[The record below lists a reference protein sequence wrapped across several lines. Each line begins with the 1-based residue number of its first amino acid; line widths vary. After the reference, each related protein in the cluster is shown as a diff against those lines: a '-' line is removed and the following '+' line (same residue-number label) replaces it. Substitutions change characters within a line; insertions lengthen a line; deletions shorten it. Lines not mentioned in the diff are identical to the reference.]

1 MNDLL
6 PKVSFLSIFTGRL
19 KWPIIAALLAGLFI
33 SARFAFFLYSP
44 KGEGRTVRVIDFAK
58 GSSLNK
64 LAGELEAEGVIGS
77 STLFLLYARIS
88 GVSAKVQAGTYQL
101 SDAMTPPEILRK
113 LAVGDVFEKRF
124 AVPEGYS
131 IFQIA
136 EMLDSRGY
144 FKKEQFLKECRNQ
157 ALLKELGIKGA
168 TVEGYL
174 YPSTYNLL
182 KTDDA
187 AGLIRQMAAQFRKVY
202 ADRFSLPEKDSR
214 LSQTQIITLASIVE
228 REAVVPEEKPVIAS
242 VFLNRLKKGMPLQSD
257 PTATYGTRVFGG
269 KVSGS
274 DVRRDSPYNTYL
286 ISGLPPGPIGN
297 PGADAIEAVLK
308 PAATGYYY
316 FVAKNDGTHHF
327 SKSLDE
333 HNRAVQLYLKGRA
346 PRAGFTELKNE
357 RPNITGR
364 R

>member
-6 PKVSFLSIFTGRL
+6 PRISFSSIFTGRL
-19 KWPIIAALLAGLFI
+19 KWPLIAILLAGLFI
-33 SARFAFFLYSP
+33 TARFAFFLYSP
-44 KGEGRTVRVIDFAK
+44 KGEGRTVRIVDFAK

-64 LAGELEAEGVIGS
+64 LASELETEGIIGS
-77 STLFLLYARIS
+77 STFFILYARIS
-88 GVSAKVQAGTYQL
+88 GVSGKVQAGTYQL
-101 SDAMTPPEILRK
+101 SDAMTPPAILRK
-113 LAVGDVFEKRF
+113 LVVGDVFEKRF

-144 FKKEQFLKECRNQ
+144 FKKEPFLRECRNPQ
-157 ALLKELGIKGA
+157 LLKELGIHGE

-182 KTDDA
+182 KVEDP
-187 AGLIRQMAAQFRKVY
+187 AGLIKQMTAQFRKIY
-202 ADRFSLPEKDSR
+202 ADKFSLPEKNSR
-214 LSQTQIITLASIVE
+214 FSQSQIITLASIVE
-228 REAVVPEEKPVIAS
+228 KEAVVPQEKPLIAS

-257 PTATYGTRVFGG
+257 PTATYGTRAFGG
-269 KVSGS
+269 KVTGS
-274 DVRRDSPYNTYL
+274 DVRRDSPYNTYI

-297 PGADAIEAVLK
+297 PGAEAIEAVLQ

-333 HNRAVQLYLKGRA
+333 HNRAVQFYLKGGA
-346 PRAGFTELKNE
+346 PRAGLTELKND
-357 RPNITGR
+357 RANITGR